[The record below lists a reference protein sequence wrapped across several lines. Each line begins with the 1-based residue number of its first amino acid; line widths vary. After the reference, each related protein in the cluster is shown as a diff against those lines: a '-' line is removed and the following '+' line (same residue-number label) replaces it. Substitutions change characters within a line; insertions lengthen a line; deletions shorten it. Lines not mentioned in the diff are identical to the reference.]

1 MEYISKSAVVAEIE
15 DWRDK
20 IKMGIFSIPLS
31 GNERAYATFEYEVLG
46 KVRYFID
53 NLEVKEVEEE
63 PVSKDLEETAKEYAH
78 HQGLNGAQW
87 QKEQMEKVSDNIE
100 KELDIYL
107 TSNGIVAADIQFE
120 PFTQLEKCARYFFNL
135 GKNQRR
141 IKI

>member
-1 MEYISKSAVVAEIE
+1 MTDKEKIREAVVRMHNQLPIM
-15 DWRDK
+15 DGDN
-20 IKMGIFSIPLS
+20 ISV
-31 GNERAYATFEYEVLG
+31 NYADRICTTLEMY
-46 KVRYFID
+46 ID
-53 NLEVKEVEEE
+53 SLQEET
-63 PVSKDLEETAKEYAH
+63 VSKDLEEAAKEYAH

-135 GKNQRR
+135 GKNQRK